1 MVLNSPEPAMN
12 KMLRQ
17 HVVRRFIYLG
27 RSHFCTVVGI
37 MGYKNNHS
45 YSLTRFYSPGPCG
58 NAPLLTL
65 ENSCTLDGCPGP

>member
-17 HVVRRFIYLG
+17 HAVRSFIYLG
-27 RSHFCTVVGI
+27 RFHFCTVVGI

-45 YSLTRFYSPGPCG
+45 YRFYSPGFIVQDHV
-58 NAPLLTL
+58 AMLLCL
-65 ENSCTLDGCPGP
+65 LWGIAAL